1 MTLSRQKL
9 TLIGIFA
16 LFMGPVLLVILMRS
30 SWWDYQPGGLKNH
43 GHLVQPPVRLELE
56 KSPAI
61 ERKWL
66 ILYVLEQPCGASCMN
81 EVTALRQIHRAAG
94 RRAENL
100 EILLLSGSPIETELA
115 SQLESVYPEFELL
128 TDTEEQTLDALN
140 GVNQSML
147 AGKSGFDQVHTYV
160 IDPNLNVVLAYR
172 VDADPNDLHKDLK
185 RLLKWAD
192 QENR

>member
-9 TLIGIFA
+9 TLIGIFV
-16 LFMGPVLLVILMRS
+16 LFMGPVLLVMLMRS
-30 SWWDYQPGGLKNH
+30 QWWDYQPGGLKNH
-43 GHLVQPPVRLELE
+43 GHLVQPPLQLALE
-56 KSPAI
+56 KSSAI

-66 ILYVLEQPCGASCMN
+66 VLYVLEQPCEEVCLN
-81 EVTALRQIHRAAG
+81 EVTALRQIHKAAG

-100 EILLLSGSPIETELA
+100 EVVLLSSSIFEK
-115 SQLESVYPEFELL
+115 QLTTQLDSIYPDFELL
-128 TDTEEQTLDALN
+128 SDTEGKALDTLISVNEAMQAGQNGFEQ
-140 GVNQSML
+140 VR
-147 AGKSGFDQVHTYV
+147 TYV
-160 IDPNLNVVLAYR
+160 VDPNFNVVLAYR